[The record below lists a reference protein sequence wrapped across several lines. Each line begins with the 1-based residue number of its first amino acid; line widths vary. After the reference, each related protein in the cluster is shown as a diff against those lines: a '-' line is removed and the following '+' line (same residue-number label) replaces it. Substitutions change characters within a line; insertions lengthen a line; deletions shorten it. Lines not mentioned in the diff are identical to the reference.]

1 MSEISQKKC
10 RKNDHPRFIP
20 SNFGCCAPGLLPVHS
35 SACQIGIIRAS
46 RNSWGPP
53 QVPGCFLDE
62 SAVEW
67 LWNRLYTCRA
77 SWSKPMGFPT
87 EADHFS
93 MSWYVSPVLGNI
105 HVCQIYTI
113 SVGCRPQFGLFCEHP
128 KQYVPSK
135 RLLEMNCSSHIKHF
149 IHWWGPVMKV
159 LKTKTNTMV
168 CHPTNKLIV
177 LDSPKKIYHFL
188 GNPWSFHIFFLRFA
202 T

>member
-1 MSEISQKKC
+1 MLGYYDYRCRINDIIFGFMPNSWVCHRLPLFCGYDHCENDFVKHGIPKWMEQLGLGMFIAEEAINPHRFSHCCTLLVEDHSGLSHMDAQIASNSHVSKRISCSKPVSSVCFSSFGIQNVRNLPKKC

-77 SWSKPMGFPT
+77 S
-87 EADHFS
+87 
-93 MSWYVSPVLGNI
+93 
-105 HVCQIYTI
+105 
-113 SVGCRPQFGLFCEHP
+113 
-128 KQYVPSK
+128 
-135 RLLEMNCSSHIKHF
+135 
-149 IHWWGPVMKV
+149 
-159 LKTKTNTMV
+159 
-168 CHPTNKLIV
+168 
-177 LDSPKKIYHFL
+177 
-188 GNPWSFHIFFLRFA
+188 
-202 T
+202 